1 MSLILSSSQVYKSLL
16 MFITFE
22 GIEGSGKSTQA
33 ELLKKFLAQ
42 SGYKVSLTREPGW
55 GILGKSIRKIAL
67 DERELELDPF
77 SELCLFCADRAQHV
91 RDFIK
96 PRLDKKEI
104 VICDRFFD
112 STVVYQGY
120 GRQLDIR
127 FVNKVAKASTL
138 GTLPDLTFFL
148 NLSVIEGIS
157 RLKPRGEPFTKME
170 EEPLEFHESIKKG
183 YMRISRREPNRIKK
197 INADREVQ
205 DIHKEI
211 KKLVVEHLS

>member
-33 ELLKKFLAQ
+33 ELLKEFLAQ